1 MSLHGTPF
9 FVKGYL
15 VDLGKVP
22 DPVFSEKML
31 GDGFAIEPLENR
43 LLSPVD
49 GVVKSIAKA
58 QHAITIAS
66 QDGYDVLI
74 HLGLETVA
82 LNGQGINV
90 LVNID
95 DAVTIQ
101 TPIIEF
107 DLSYVSRHAKSLLT
121 PVVISNYQG
130 KKPTILSTGVV
141 LANTPVLTVDTG
153 VVNQGSG
160 KETSGST
167 NTITKK
173 LTINTENY
181 PKF

>member
-1 MSLHGTPF
+1 M
-9 FVKGYL
+9 
-15 VDLGKVP
+15 
-22 DPVFSEKML
+22 
-31 GDGFAIEPLENR
+31 
-43 LLSPVD
+43 
-49 GVVKSIAKA
+49 
-58 QHAITIAS
+58 
-66 QDGYDVLI
+66 
-74 HLGLETVA
+74 
-82 LNGQGINV
+82 
-90 LVNID
+90 
-95 DAVTIQ
+95 

-173 LTINTENY
+173 LTINNKHGIHARPAALLHQSIKAYNAEVMIHKGNQSAPVSSIVAMLGLGIEY
-181 PKF
+181 QDEIEVGIPAMQPGLNDFH